1 MAVKLP
7 QLKELEAKKMA
18 IIQFRYEIF
27 YLFNES
33 ATQINIFNEVSIGG
47 YEWKSVRLLLS
58 WDGHVHI
65 QVKV

>member
-18 IIQFRYEIF
+18 IIQFRYEMF

-33 ATQINIFNEVSIGG
+33 ATQINNETSLMKSQLADMNGSQCGYCSPGMVMSI
-47 YEWKSVRLLLS
+47 YR
-58 WDGHVHI
+58 
-65 QVKV
+65 